1 MMQNRIISRP
11 KYEIIEKKMCW
22 LVRFQKYVQLNCSRK
37 LISICASLHETD
49 NRRKFK
55 LNSVPQFLNSPA
67 QLNTM
72 ELESFKSY
80 IIKWITMQVLMQLA
94 ICTLL
99 EKLGIELNLLVTIN
113 SVSVRPPLSKF
124 TLFNLTKISPL

>member
-1 MMQNRIISRP
+1 MMQNRITLIQAIVWNNRKKNVLIGEISN
-11 KYEIIEKKMCW
+11 E
-22 LVRFQKYVQLNCSRK
+22 CSRK